1 MSAVTSLS
9 QKVARLRGLE
19 PLAYQTAYFLLQD
32 EEAAAEAT
40 KVALLEISQHDGLN
54 RDSPEQLRSLIKKL
68 AIRAA
73 LVKPGAYMQST
84 KAVSWLN

>member
-9 QKVARLRGLE
+9 QKVDRLRRLE

-32 EEAAAEAT
+32 EAAAAEAT
-40 KVALLEISQHDGLN
+40 KAALLEISQQDGLN

-73 LVKPGAYMQST
+73 LVKPGTYAKDKSSY
-84 KAVSWLN
+84 